1 MTAYLLDVNVL
12 IALAWPGHRFH
23 EMAQRWFNRNAD
35 KGWATCPLV
44 QAGFVRIVSNPAFS
58 PRSVSVKEAI
68 QALTISLKH
77 PTHHFWADDISIAGG
92 LAEVVNKIQGHQQ
105 VTDVYLLA
113 LAIKHRGKL
122 ATFDKGITGLVGE
135 STRGSNI
142 EIIQLSH

>member
-1 MTAYLLDVNVL
+1 MTAYLFDVNVL

-23 EMAQRWFNRNAD
+23 NVAQGWFNRNAD

-68 QALTISLKH
+68 QALAISLKH
-77 PTHHFWADDISIAGG
+77 PRHHFWADDIPIADG

-105 VTDVYLLA
+105 VTDAYLLA

-122 ATFDKGITGLVGE
+122 ATLDTKIAALGPKDTVELI
-135 STRGSNI
+135 R
-142 EIIQLSH
+142 